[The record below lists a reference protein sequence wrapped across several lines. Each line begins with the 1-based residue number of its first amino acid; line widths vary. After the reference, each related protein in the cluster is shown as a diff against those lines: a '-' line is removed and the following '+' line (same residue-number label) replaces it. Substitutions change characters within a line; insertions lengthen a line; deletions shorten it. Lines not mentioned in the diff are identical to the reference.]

1 MFSRSMTLAILLTVS
16 LFVLAACGGAPA
28 ASPAEPAAEAT
39 EAPAEEETAE
49 QEPTAVPEEEAP
61 AEVAAEEESD
71 TESAAEA
78 PAEEASAA
86 TGMRAFVVVPEQST
100 ASYLVDEEFLGGALD
115 KLGIAAGDYDI
126 VGSTQ
131 EVSGQFELDLDA
143 GTIGAN
149 EFTVQ
154 IDTLSSDQSR
164 RDNWVREQ
172 APAFARFPTATF
184 VATSIE
190 GAPSDYSDGEEATFQ
205 LVGDLSVRDVT
216 LPITFDVTATLDGD
230 TISGVAVADSLL
242 SDFGINPPSFANTL
256 TVEDPFQIQME
267 LTAVEQ

>member
-1 MFSRSMTLAILLTVS
+1 MFSKPMILATLLTAS

-28 ASPAEPAAEAT
+28 SAPAEPTAEPVAEAT
-39 EAPAEEETAE
+39 EAPAE
-49 QEPTAVPEEEAP
+49 VEAT
-61 AEVAAEEESD
+61 EV
-71 TESAAEA
+71 
-78 PAEEASAA
+78 PAEEATTEESADDAGA
-86 TGMRAFVVVPEQST
+86 TEGLRTFVVVPDQST
-100 ASYLVDEEFLGGALD
+100 AAYLVDEEFLGGALD
-115 KLGIAAGDYDI
+115 KLGIAAGEYDI

-131 EVSGQFELDLDA
+131 EVSGQFELDLNA
-143 GTIGAN
+143 RTIGAN

-190 GAPSDYSDGEEATFQ
+190 NAPSDYTDGEEATFQ
-205 LVGDLSVRDVT
+205 LSGDLSVRDVT

-230 TISGVAVADSLL
+230 TISGVAIADSLL
-242 SDFGINPPSFANTL
+242 SDFGINPPNFANTL
-256 TVEDPFQIQME
+256 TVEDPFQIRME
-267 LTAVEQ
+267 LTAVEE

>member
-1 MFSRSMTLAILLTVS
+1 MFSRSMILTIVLTVG

-28 ASPAEPAAEAT
+28 ASPAESAAEPTIAAT
-39 EAPAEEETAE
+39 EAPAEEEAAE
-49 QEPTAVPEEEAP
+49 VEAMEQDPTAVPEEEA
-61 AEVAAEEESD
+61 AEEA
-71 TESAAEA
+71 SAED
-78 PAEEASAA
+78 ASAA
-86 TGMRAFVVVPEQST
+86 TGMRTFVVVPDQST
-100 ASYLVDEEFLGGALD
+100 AAYLVDEEFLGGALD

-184 VATSIE
+184 VANSIE
-190 GAPSDYSDGEEATFQ
+190 NAPSDYTDGEEATFQ
-205 LVGDLSVRDVT
+205 LSGDLSVRDVT

-230 TISGVAVADSLL
+230 TISGVAIADSLL
-242 SDFGINPPSFANTL
+242 SDFGINPPNFANTL
-256 TVEDPFQIQME
+256 TVEDPFQIRME